1 MRYLIPEFG
10 LITSVLTA
18 TAPALAAQT
27 LGPVAGGP
35 YVAASLG
42 VDQPL
47 LSGRA
52 EQAFAGVGDV
62 RIGGGVAFGAGW
74 DASRAGVSL
83 WLEPVSF
90 TIGSTRAIALALVA
104 TGHWRP
110 AVQLGM
116 AAGCYGGLCGP
127 SARRCGCAEGRP
139 ASRSAPEGCA
149 RGFTNEQPH
158 NLALIGNGSRVGAEL
173 TRAIATRSLISVGAT
188 VDLLRFSTAS
198 YDGFSYSYPDAGWSA
213 MPRIAVGYRWYLM
226 PLTGTAISMT
236 SAARLPDQRLHSSRR
251 RIQ

>member
-1 MRYLIPEFG
+1 MRYLIPKFG
-10 LITSVLTA
+10 LITFTLTT
-18 TAPALAAQT
+18 TAPALGAQT

-42 VDQPL
+42 VGQPL

-62 RIGGGVAFGAGW
+62 GGGGGVAFGAGW
-74 DASRAGVSL
+74 DASRAGVSF

-90 TIGSTRAIALALVA
+90 TIGSARAIALALVA

-110 AVQLGM
+110 AVQFGKWQP
-116 AAGCYGGLCGP
+116 AVTVGYVGQAFGAVDVPRAGL
-127 SARRCGCAEGRP
+127 P
-139 ASRSAPEGCA
+139 ADLRQKVALAGSPD
-149 RGFTNEQPH
+149 EQPH
-158 NLALIGNGSRVGAEL
+158 NLALVGQGSRVGAEL
-173 TRAIATRSLISVGAT
+173 TRAISTRSLISVGAT

-236 SAARLPDQRLHSSRR
+236 SAARLPDQ
-251 RIQ
+251 